1 MRFFSSGKLRVRL
14 GVARS
19 LRALP
24 GRGSSLGSRVG
35 GAGVWTITSLVR
47 SGSRRR
53 RVVRLSRT
61 SGHPDRE
68 GSKPSV
74 GTLNRAQ
81 TVERIRSD
89 RISAIIRAGD
99 EGVARDAMAAAVE
112 GGFRLVE
119 FTLTTPGA
127 MTLISEFAA
136 RDGLLVGAGTVLS
149 EDQARSAVDAG
160 ASFLVSPIVDRSI
173 IELAGELGAAVIPGA
188 YSPTEMETA
197 HRYGADF
204 IKVFPAPAG
213 GVDFIRAVRG
223 PLPHL
228 PLFPTNGVT
237 ADNLGE
243 YLSAGVVGAG
253 FVKPLFDPQLL
264 ADQDFAGICERAAR
278 IVGELRSWSE
288 KSAN

>member
-1 MRFFSSGKLRVRL
+1 MGNL
-14 GVARS
+14 
-19 LRALP
+19 
-24 GRGSSLGSRVG
+24 
-35 GAGVWTITSLVR
+35 
-47 SGSRRR
+47 
-53 RVVRLSRT
+53 
-61 SGHPDRE
+61 D
-68 GSKPSV
+68 
-74 GTLNRAQ
+74 RAQ
-81 TVERIRSD
+81 IVERVRSD

-99 EGVARDAMAAAVE
+99 EGVARDAMSAAVD

-127 MTLISEFAA
+127 VKLIREFAS

-149 EDQARSAVDAG
+149 ADQARSAVDAG

-243 YLSAGVVGAG
+243 YLSAGVIGAG
-253 FVKPLFDPQLL
+253 FVKPLFDPELM
-264 ADQDFAGICERAAR
+264 AVRDFAGIRDRAAR
-278 IVGELRSWSE
+278 IVGELRLWSE
-288 KSAN
+288 KSGD

>member
-1 MRFFSSGKLRVRL
+1 MNRSS
-14 GVARS
+14 
-19 LRALP
+19 
-24 GRGSSLGSRVG
+24 
-35 GAGVWTITSLVR
+35 T
-47 SGSRRR
+47 
-53 RVVRLSRT
+53 
-61 SGHPDRE
+61 
-68 GSKPSV
+68 
-74 GTLNRAQ
+74 N
-81 TVERIRSD
+81 ERIRSEQ
-89 RISAIIRAGD
+89 ISAIVRAED
-99 EGVARDAMAAAVE
+99 EGVARDAMAAAVD

-127 MTLISEFAA
+127 MRLIGEFAG
-136 RDGLLVGAGTVLS
+136 RDGLLVGAGTVLTA
-149 EDQARSAVDAG
+149 EQARAAVDAG
-160 ASFLVSPIVDRSI
+160 ASFLVSPIVDRAI

-253 FVKPLFDPQLL
+253 FVKPLFDPQLM
-264 ADQDFAGICERAAR
+264 AAGDFAGVRARAAQ
-278 IVGELRSWSE
+278 IVAELRSWSE
-288 KSAN
+288 KCAD